1 MGGVNLKQDYKKI
14 GLGSI
19 SLLLFIF
26 GILFSISFGNRES
39 FGDNIFRFLGLNPW
53 SNGDTGLHYTIFY
66 SLIFYIPALILG
78 YKFKNDLG
86 AKLGKSLS
94 LITIILLLIIT
105 LFFIAV

>member
-1 MGGVNLKQDYKKI
+1 MNQDYKKI

-26 GILFSISFGNRES
+26 GILFSFS
-39 FGDNIFRFLGLNPW
+39 FGDRESYGDSILRFIGLNPW

-66 SLIFYIPALILG
+66 SLIFYISALILG

-86 AKLGKSLS
+86 AKLGRTLS
-94 LITIILLLIIT
+94 LIATIFLILLFVVI
-105 LFFIAV
+105 

>member
-1 MGGVNLKQDYKKI
+1 MKQDSKKI

-26 GILFSISFGNRES
+26 GIIFSFSFGNREA
-39 FGDNIFRFLGLNPW
+39 FGDSILRLFGVNPW

-66 SLIFYIPALILG
+66 SLIFYIAALILG

-86 AKLGKSLS
+86 AKLGKTLS
-94 LITIILLLIIT
+94 WIAIITILLVT
-105 LFFIAV
+105 LFLIGV

>member
-1 MGGVNLKQDYKKI
+1 MKQNHKKI

-39 FGDNIFRFLGLNPW
+39 FGDNILRFLGLNPW

-66 SLIFYIPALILG
+66 SLVFYIPALILG

-86 AKLGKSLS
+86 AKLGKTLS
-94 LITIILLLIIT
+94 LITNILLSTMI
-105 LFFIAV
+105 LFFIVV